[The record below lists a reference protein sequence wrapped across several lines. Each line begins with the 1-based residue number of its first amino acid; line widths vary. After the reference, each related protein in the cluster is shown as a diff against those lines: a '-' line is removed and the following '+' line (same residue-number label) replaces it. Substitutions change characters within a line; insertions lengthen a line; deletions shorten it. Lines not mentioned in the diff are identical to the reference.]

1 MAKYKITIKK
11 SAAKELANIPKKDL
25 PKIVKRIQSLAQNP
39 PPRLLVE
46 DKSGGGSQK
55 LSRKE
60 EYRVRQGD
68 YRIVYYVDD
77 KDLAVDVVKIG
88 HRREVYRP

>member
-11 SAAKELANIPKKDL
+11 PAAKELAEIPKKDL

-39 PPRLLVE
+39 RPH
-46 DKSGGGSQK
+46 GSQK

-60 EYRVRQGD
+60 EYRVRQGN
-68 YRIVYYVDD
+68 YRIVYSVND
-77 KDLAVDVVKIG
+77 KVLAVDVVKIG